1 MGCRVLLVEDNALV
15 TDALTILLE
24 SGGHTVRI
32 AASVAEAVARG
43 REAPVDI
50 LLLDLTLPDGD
61 GLDALRQLRE
71 AGAMPTVAVAL
82 TGHDDP
88 RIAARAEAAG
98 CRTLLLKPVPTRE
111 LMARLAAWEGEIRS
125 ASGSPPA

>member
-24 SGGHTVRI
+24 SGGYEVRI

-43 REAPVDI
+43 LEAPVDI

-61 GLDALRQLRE
+61 GLAALRALRE
-71 AGAMPTVAVAL
+71 AGAEPAVSVAL
-82 TGHDDP
+82 TGRDDAP
-88 RIAARAEAAG
+88 TMARCEAAG
-98 CRTLLLKPVPTRE
+98 CRALLLKPVPIRQ
-111 LMARLAAWEGEIRS
+111 LMAQLAEWERDVRS